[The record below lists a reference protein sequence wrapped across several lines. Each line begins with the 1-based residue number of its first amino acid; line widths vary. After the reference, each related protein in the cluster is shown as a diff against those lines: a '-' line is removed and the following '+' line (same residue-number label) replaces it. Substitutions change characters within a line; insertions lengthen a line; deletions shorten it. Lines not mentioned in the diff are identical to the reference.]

1 LLGWKAEF
9 FFLDMW
15 YRNEGESVVLVLH
28 VQPGAKRTEV
38 AGLHGE
44 ALKIRLAA
52 PPIDG
57 KANEALLSF
66 IATKFGVP
74 QRGVELLRGGQSRH
88 KMVKVTGSL
97 VLPESLLS

>member
-1 LLGWKAEF
+1 
-9 FFLDMW
+9 MNW
-15 YRNEGESVVLVLH
+15 YRREGESIVLVLH

-38 AGLHGE
+38 TGLHGE
-44 ALKIRLAA
+44 ALKIRLAT

-66 IATKFGVP
+66 VADKFDVP

-88 KMVKVTGSL
+88 KMVKVTGSEIE
-97 VLPESLLS
+97 PESLLV